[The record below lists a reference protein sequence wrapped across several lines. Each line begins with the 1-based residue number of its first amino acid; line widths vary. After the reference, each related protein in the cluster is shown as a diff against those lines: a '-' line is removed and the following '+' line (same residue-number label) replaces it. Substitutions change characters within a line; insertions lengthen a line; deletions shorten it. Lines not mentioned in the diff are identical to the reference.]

1 MSVALLLILSAP
13 LAHAVGLSVRS
24 ETDRSVAARAR
35 VEALAASAEAM
46 QYFRR
51 LESASA
57 RRPVLVP
64 PGDVRRA
71 EVSRPSGERRSSL
84 LGLDASRAHRVT
96 AEFQPS
102 AEFQAE
108 GGTDASGRQSQ
119 GYSQGSEL
127 PWGVGSPRA
136 GDSLPVAHYSAMPFI
151 DFPKEIE
158 YSLETGDNVQSFSSA
173 SQDIKLITQVLENI
187 TNGFYLDSNGADGEK
202 NSNTLLLELTGW
214 RGLILEPRVY
224 EFVNLWGKFRKAWL
238 FLGAMSPNENATKI
252 GFAQDGTIDMLS
264 GHKIHAYALPRFM
277 EEMGGR
283 RSIDFWSLS
292 TGGYEAEVLNE
303 TLLHSGKNIE
313 IGVILVKFDGRR
325 TGRGDQSFVQARS
338 KDDTEELVFEILH
351 NASFQ
356 YIGGLDAYWI
366 NHVEPRFHYKDAVF
380 VNPSYFQARGI
391 PTPQSVKAAPPPP
404 LGHPLNDQD
413 WPGFSTWDSGYSA
426 DEEVERIVAYME
438 KAKRDATASEPAP
451 KAHRVE
457 VTRLVEFQ

>member
-1 MSVALLLILSAP
+1 MPMALLLVLCTP
-13 LAHAVGLSVRS
+13 LASAVRLSIRS
-24 ETDRSVAARAR
+24 ETDHSAASRAQ
-35 VEALAASAEAM
+35 VQASAASAEAM

-51 LESASA
+51 LEAASS

-71 EVSRPSGERRSSL
+71 EVSRPSSEHRSSL
-84 LGLDASRAHRVT
+84 LGLDSSQAHRV
-96 AEFQPS
+96 AGEFQPS

-108 GGTDASGRQSQ
+108 GAVDASGRQSQ

-127 PWGVGSPRA
+127 PWGVGSPRT
-136 GDSLPVAHYSAMPFI
+136 GDSLPIAHYSAMPFM

-173 SQDIKLITQVLENI
+173 SQDVKLITQVLENV
-187 TNGFYLDSNGADGEK
+187 TNGFYLDSNGGDGEK

-224 EFVNLWGKFRKAWL
+224 EFVTLWGKFRKAWL
-238 FLGAMSPNENATKI
+238 FLGAMSPHENATKI

-264 GHKIHAYALPRFM
+264 GHKIHAYALPRFL

-303 TLLHSGKNIE
+303 TLLNSGKNIE

-338 KDDTEELVFEILH
+338 KDDTEELVFEIMH
-351 NASFQ
+351 NASFK

-366 NHVEPRFHYKDAVF
+366 NYVEPRFHYKDAVF
-380 VNPSYFQARGI
+380 VNPSYFQVRDI
-391 PTPQSVKAAPPPP
+391 PTPQSIKAAPPPP
-404 LGHPLNDQD
+404 LSYPLADHD
-413 WPGFSTWDSGYSA
+413 WLGFSSWDSGYSA
-426 DEEVERIVAYME
+426 DEEVQRITAYME
-438 KAKRDATASEPAP
+438 KAKRDATAAEPVA

-457 VTRLVEFQ
+457 PSRLVGVE